1 MSTQPSTQNPLL
13 DFSGLAHFDTIRP
26 EHVKPAVET
35 LLAQARE
42 VVSAL
47 EAPMAEVTWESF
59 VEPLEN
65 ASEKLGRAWGIVGH
79 LNAVVD
85 TPELRAAYNEAEPKL
100 VEFWTSVAQNLALFD
115 KYRALKAGSHYASLS
130 VERKKVIENAL
141 RD

>member
-1 MSTQPSTQNPLL
+1 MTEPTAPNSPNPLL
-13 DFSGLAHFDTIRP
+13 DFSGLTRFDAIRA

-42 VVSAL
+42 VVAAL
-47 EAPMAEVTWESF
+47 EAPAREVTWENF

-65 ASEKLGRAWGIVGH
+65 ASEKLGRAWGVVGH

-100 VEFWTSVAQNLALFD
+100 VEFWTSVSQNL
-115 KYRALKAGSHYASLS
+115 
-130 VERKKVIENAL
+130 
-141 RD
+141 